1 MGKLEKPLT
10 WILVVGLLGYLF
22 MGDCCKTECS
32 SDVKKEIRV
41 EIQTDDESINVDSI
55 EDAVL
60 ESIDTTDA
68 DTLIEIKINLTEE

>member
-22 MGDCCKTECS
+22 MGNCCKTECS

-68 DTLIEIKINLTEE
+68 DTLIEIKIDLTEE

>member
-22 MGDCCKTECS
+22 MGNCCKTECS

>member
-41 EIQTDDESINVDSI
+41 EMQTDDESINVDSI
-55 EDAVL
+55 VDAVL

-68 DTLIEIKINLTEE
+68 DTLIEIKIDLTEE

>member
-55 EDAVL
+55 VDAVL

-68 DTLIEIKINLTEE
+68 DTLIEIKIDLTEE